1 MVRPPAKRM
10 VEIQPFHVME
20 LLARAK
26 ELEASGRQII
36 HMEVGEPDFPT
47 PQRVV
52 EAGKQALDS
61 GHTKYTPALGL
72 TEARQ
77 AVSGFYLRRYGVTVP
92 WQRIAI
98 TPGASGA
105 LQLALGVTINPGE
118 QVLLA
123 DPGYPCNRNYVR
135 LFEGG
140 TRSVPVDERSAF
152 QLNLDLIRQ
161 HWTDDVAAVLIAT
174 PSNPTGT
181 LVAPDELERIHRFCT
196 ERNVILLVDEI
207 YRDLVY
213 DAERYSAVA
222 LPGDVFVINS
232 FSKYFGMT
240 GWRIGWMVVPE
251 RYMRSVDV
259 LAQNLFLST
268 SAPAQHAAVV
278 ALSAALEPEL
288 EERREAFRERRDF
301 LVQALRDRGFG
312 VGVQPE
318 GAFYVYADCS
328 AFTDDSYRFCQR
340 LLEEAGVAATPGIDF
355 GEHRANQFVRFAYT
369 TPVDN
374 IREGMR
380 RLDDFLRGL

>member
-52 EAGKQALDS
+52 AAGKQALDS

-181 LVAPDELERIHRFCT
+181 LVAPDELVRIHRFCT

-355 GEHRANQFVRFAYT
+355 GEHRANQFLRFAYT